1 MTELSFARS
10 FLSSLNSRSI
20 KLQPDHVADPKT
32 LEVKGPYTLPRMPH
46 PMRHPATSQPPG
58 LSPTIIILLKSLRNP
73 PISLSLSSQSLS
85 TSIHELKS
93 AVVKEIGTEAS
104 GTENIRVLYK
114 KKPCPDSK
122 TVKEVL
128 GDEDVGKEIEFSIM
142 VMGGATASQSGPT
155 RDEAKGPVAQGASGD
170 EVLGSEEF
178 WDDLKGFLVQ
188 RIRDEGK
195 AVEVWE
201 TFRKGWITQTV

>member
-1 MTELSFARS
+1 
-10 FLSSLNSRSI
+10 
-20 KLQPDHVADPKT
+20 
-32 LEVKGPYTLPRMPH
+32 MPH
-46 PMRHPATSQPPG
+46 PMRHPAVTQPPG
-58 LSPTIIILLKSLRNP
+58 SSPTITVLLKSLRNP

-93 AVVKEIGTEAS
+93 AVAKEIGTEGA

-128 GDEDVGKEIEFSIM
+128 GEEDVGKEVEFSIM
-142 VMGGATASQSGPT
+142 VIGGATVSHDGRT
-155 RDEAKGPVAQGASGD
+155 KDEAKGPVAQGASGE
-170 EVLGSEEF
+170 EVLGSEDF

-195 AVEVWE
+195 AAEVWE
-201 TFRKGWITQTV
+201 TFRTAWRTKGPT

>member
-1 MTELSFARS
+1 
-10 FLSSLNSRSI
+10 
-20 KLQPDHVADPKT
+20 
-32 LEVKGPYTLPRMPH
+32 MPH
-46 PMRHPATSQPPG
+46 PMRHPAISQPPG
-58 LSPTIIILLKSLRNP
+58 SSPTITILLKSLRNP

-93 AVVKEIGTEAS
+93 AVAKEIGTEGS

-114 KKPCPDSK
+114 KKPCSDSK

-128 GDEDVGKEIEFSIM
+128 GDEDVVKEVEFSIM
-142 VMGGATASQSGPT
+142 VIGGATASQDGPT

-170 EVLGSEEF
+170 EVLRSEEF

-195 AVEVWE
+195 AVELWE
-201 TFRKGWITQTV
+201 TFRNGWREKGPT

>member
-1 MTELSFARS
+1 
-10 FLSSLNSRSI
+10 
-20 KLQPDHVADPKT
+20 
-32 LEVKGPYTLPRMPH
+32 MPH
-46 PMRHPATSQPPG
+46 PMRHPAISQPPG
-58 LSPTIIILLKSLRNP
+58 SSPTITILLKSLRNP

-93 AVVKEIGTEAS
+93 AVVKEIGTEGS

-128 GDEDVGKEIEFSIM
+128 GDEDVGKEMEFSIM
-142 VMGGATASQSGPT
+142 VIGGATASQSGLT

-188 RIRDEGK
+188 RVRDEGK
-195 AVEVWE
+195 AAEVWE
-201 TFRKGWITQTV
+201 TFRKGWITKEPT

>member
-1 MTELSFARS
+1 
-10 FLSSLNSRSI
+10 
-20 KLQPDHVADPKT
+20 
-32 LEVKGPYTLPRMPH
+32 MPH

-58 LSPTIIILLKSLRNP
+58 SSPTITILLKSLRNP

-85 TSIHELKS
+85 TSIHELKN
-93 AVVKEIGTEAS
+93 AVAKEIGTEGS

-122 TVKEVL
+122 TVREVL
-128 GDEDVGKEIEFSIM
+128 GDEDVGTEVEFSIM
-142 VMGGATASQSGPT
+142 VMGGAT
-155 RDEAKGPVAQGASGD
+155 RDEVKGSVAQGASGD

-195 AVEVWE
+195 AAEVWE
-201 TFRKGWITQTV
+201 TFRQGWRAKGPT